1 MLSAPPPTLCPVL
14 LQNLQTEVG
23 INQTPAEAT
32 EEPQASLSDF
42 EDEEGEDADD
52 EDERSWRP

>member
-1 MLSAPPPTLCPVL
+1 MRLPPPPCPVL
-14 LQNLQTEVG
+14 LQNLQTEVD
-23 INQTPAEAT
+23 IDQAPAEAT
-32 EEPQASLSDF
+32 EETQARLSDF